1 MDLRTS
7 TAWVAA
13 LFLVASTFPNTVAL
27 RLLLLALGV
36 VLASAAVARHRDSL
50 RPVPPIWLPFALWAA
65 WAACSL
71 IWSINPDASLKELKN
86 EIGYTAIG
94 LWICFIGAQAPNAAR
109 VFLIVP
115 AIAIAAACGIGLY
128 EYTRGFERYLAGRHG
143 GPGDHSSALLTFT
156 PCVAMTIWYGARAGW
171 PQWRT
176 LLAAM
181 LLGLIFASAYTT
193 LNRTVWI
200 GLAVQFLL
208 LGSLL
213 LLRAGRGGMR
223 VSGRAKRAIAAVCLI
238 AVATSAAMV
247 IGVQAEREALGARS
261 MQRDVRLVLWPE
273 IVARIAERPL
283 TGYGFG
289 RGLMLDAL
297 RAKFASLDFHLWHA
311 HNLVLEAAIQLGLPG
326 VLLLLLLLGA
336 LLREGWRYA
345 ASNDELSAA
354 AGMALIGV
362 VAGMVVRN
370 MTDSLFVRQNS
381 LLFWG
386 VAGVLL
392 AIGLRRRETDSG

>member
-1 MDLRTS
+1 M
-7 TAWVAA
+7 AA
-13 LFLVASTFPNTVAL
+13 LFLAASTFSNTVAL
-27 RLLLLALGV
+27 RLILLALGV
-36 VLASAAVARHRDSL
+36 VLASVAVSRHRDAL

-71 IWSINPDASLKELKN
+71 AWSINPDASFKELKN

-94 LWICFIGAQAPNAAR
+94 LWICFIGAQAPNAVR
-109 VFLIVP
+109 IFLIVP
-115 AIAIAAACGIGLY
+115 AVAITAACGIALY
-128 EYTRGFERYLAGRHG
+128 EYSRGFERSLVGWHG

-176 LLAAM
+176 LLAAL

-200 GLAVQFLL
+200 GLSVQFLL
-208 LGSLL
+208 LGCLL
-213 LLRAGRGGMR
+213 LLRAGRGGVP
-223 VSGRAKRAIAAVCLI
+223 VSARAKLAVATVGLI
-238 AVATSAAMV
+238 AVGTSAAMV
-247 IGVQAEREALGARS
+247 IGVQAEREAMATARA
-261 MQRDVRLVLWPE
+261 MERDVRLVLWPE
-273 IVARIAERPL
+273 IASRIAERPL

-289 RGLMLDAL
+289 RGLMNDTL
-297 RAKFASLDFHLWHA
+297 RAKFGSLDINLWHA
-311 HNLVLEAAIQLGLPG
+311 HNLVLEAALQLGVPG

-336 LLREGWRYA
+336 LVREGWRYA
-345 ASNDELSAA
+345 MGNEDLSAA
-354 AGMALIGV
+354 CGMALIGV

-370 MTDSLFVRQNS
+370 MTDSLFGRQNA

-386 VAGVLL
+386 ITGVLL
-392 AIGLRRRETDSG
+392 AIGLRRREA